1 MHLIFT
7 YSKLGN
13 SFDLLLFL
21 SVKYEFTFVDID
33 IDLFTYSHIKIKKEE
48 KKVFHTGRNENDVL
62 NCLSIMT
69 N

>member
-1 MHLIFT
+1 MHFVDAYRHLIFT

-33 IDLFTYSHIKIKKEE
+33 IDLFT
-48 KKVFHTGRNENDVL
+48 
-62 NCLSIMT
+62 
-69 N
+69 